1 MCSSD
6 DLSPAAD
13 PERQEAST
21 METQRLSGPTT
32 ALLAIAI
39 ACSAVSLGALLLRPV
54 GTDNWRL
61 WLNIV
66 ALLLVIFTTIRLRR
80 NARRKD
86 A

>member
-1 MCSSD
+1 
-6 DLSPAAD
+6 
-13 PERQEAST
+13 
-21 METQRLSGPTT
+21 
-32 ALLAIAI
+32 
-39 ACSAVSLGALLLRPV
+39 V

>member
-1 MCSSD
+1 
-6 DLSPAAD
+6 
-13 PERQEAST
+13 
-21 METQRLSGPTT
+21 METQRPSGPTI

-39 ACSAVSLGALLLRPV
+39 VCSAASLAALLLRPV

-66 ALLLVIFTTIRLRR
+66 ALLLVIFTTMRLRR
-80 NARRKD
+80 GAHRKD